1 MAYIGK
7 APVNGFHSKQQ
18 LTGDGSTVTFTLD
31 YTVASES
38 SIIVSVGGV
47 LQEPAVAFNL
57 AQGGT
62 KITFTE
68 APASTDRV
76 YIQFLGQAVVQNLL
90 DVNGAEFILDANAD
104 TSLTADTDDEI
115 DIKIGGTD
123 RSTIKAT
130 GFHNLD
136 SIKFVAGTG
145 DDMQMYHDGT
155 NSYLTNSTGA
165 LKLATE
171 TSGIAVTIGHTT
183 SEVTIADNATVAG
196 NLTVTGTLTQTGT
209 QTFDGGIDVDNFN
222 INGTTIAL
230 SSGDMT
236 LDSAGDIILD
246 ADGGDVFF
254 KDAGTTF
261 GSATNTSGNLIIKS
275 GTTTAATFSG
285 ANVTFAGTL
294 SATSLTADD
303 VAIDGKV
310 ITMTGSSSDTAV
322 LTAGT
327 NGTLSIVTTDAA
339 AAAANITITADGTA
353 ELAGTTVTLNSSGG
367 ITLDADGGTITFA
380 DAGSSLGTITSSGYS
395 GTAAVATTVTITDN
409 ESTNENNAIIFTAG
423 GDVDGGNIGLESD
436 GDLTY
441 NPSTGTLNVTN
452 ISVTG
457 TQTIVNSVTMNASN
471 AVIFEGATADAYE
484 TTLSTVDATADR
496 TINLPN
502 QSGTLPVLA
511 AASATAITSTP
522 EELNKLDGA
531 TVTVGE
537 INLIDG
543 DATVGTT
550 AFADGDGLLH
560 NDNGTMR
567 VTSATTLKTYMMAGT
582 ISNATQNS
590 ITTMTGLTTTGA
602 LNAGSITSGFGTID
616 NGASAITTTGVI
628 TGGTVEATTDTAA
641 NDNAAMGYTA
651 AEGLIL
657 TGQGSTNDV
666 TIKND
671 ADADVIEIPTGTTN
685 VTVAGNLGV
694 GGTAVANTDTDTSN
708 TGNVTLD
715 FSANQNFVLTLT
727 GNTTLVNPSTEQVGQ
742 SGFIAFIQDGTG
754 SRTVSLGTDYET
766 AASAGLTLTATA
778 SATDLVPYLVVAS
791 GRILLGTPQLA
802 FA

>member
-171 TSGIAVTIGHTT
+171 TSGIAITIGHTT
-183 SEVTIADNATVAG
+183 SEVTIADNATVTG

-322 LTAGT
+322 LTAGA

-671 ADADVIEIPTGTTN
+671 ADADVLEIPTGTTN
-685 VTVAGNLGV
+685 VTVVGSITAGTIVL
-694 GGTAVANTDTDTSN
+694 ANTDTDTSN

-727 GNTTLVNPSTEQVGQ
+727 GNTTLVNPSTENVGQ

-754 SRTVSLGTDYET
+754 SRTITLGTDYE
-766 AASAGLTLTATA
+766 SAGGAGISLTSTA
-778 SATDLVPYLVVAS
+778 SATDLVPYVVVAAN
-791 GRILLGTPQLA
+791 RILLGTPQLA
-802 FA
+802 FS